1 MGVVDVKQ
9 SQEHELTLE
18 WESSA
23 SNDMVADS
31 TLALITGIDK
41 SPASVKRTFLKNDG
55 VELEPCRLT
64 FNPVTTHPHSH
75 SHLHPH
81 SHPHADPD
89 GDAAEVIRIRR
100 LALFL
105 EAHFGEVELHMPDV
119 SEEEPEQGE
128 NDREASLLVRL
139 DETDARI
146 NLLSLVSTCVAMN
159 QWLVLM
165 MLGRRLPAQ
174 TRP

>member
-55 VELEPCRLT
+55 DKLEPCRLT
-64 FNPVTTHPHSH
+64 FFLVTTHPHS
-75 SHLHPH
+75 H

-119 SEEEPEQGE
+119 SEEEPEHGE

-139 DETDARI
+139 DEADARI
-146 NLLSLVSTCVAMN
+146 NLLSLVSTCVAMS